1 MSYGIDTPTTGPDP
15 LAVSKRP
22 SRKLSR
28 LAPLAVGGLL
38 VVGGGVFALTA
49 LQGDGGSPEAPVESL
64 FKALDD
70 EDVIGMLESLTAPER
85 DALIDPTERLAG
97 ELRRIGVADERLDL
111 GDLQGFDFQVT
122 DLELEVDEVADDL
135 AEVRVVGGQITTTIS
150 PDQLPIGADLRRSLE
165 DAGVD
170 LAAGAQTEV
179 SDLAGNEDPFVVVRR
194 DGRWGFSIGY
204 TVAES
209 ARRDAGA
216 ARPEYGSSPIATQG
230 AESPEG
236 AVEGM
241 LEAVDEGDIR
251 ALIGHLDPEEMAP
264 LYDYAPLFLPDV
276 EAQADLPAMASQLT
290 IDEVE
295 ATSEG
300 EGDSR
305 RVTLTALRAEFAP
318 EGGDPMV
325 VRFADG
331 CWEVGSEAPGGP
343 GLQRQCVG
351 EATGEIPAFLEGLI
365 DTSALVELTTGI
377 EVHEVD
383 GDWYVS
389 PTRTVLGALVG
400 VAGILSDD
408 AIPGLVALV
417 ANGGFLGDN

>member
-1 MSYGIDTPTTGPDP
+1 
-15 LAVSKRP
+15 
-22 SRKLSR
+22 
-28 LAPLAVGGLL
+28 LAVGGLL

-49 LQGDGGSPEAPVESL
+49 LQGDGGSPEAPIESL

-97 ELRRIGVADERLDL
+97 ELRRIGVADDRLDL
-111 GDLQGFDFQVT
+111 ADLQGIEFQVA
-122 DLELEVDEVADDL
+122 DLDLEVDEIADDL
-135 AEVRVVGGQITTTIS
+135 AEVRVVGGQLTTTVS
-150 PDQLPIGADLRRSLE
+150 PDQLPIGADLRRALE
-165 DAGVD
+165 DADVD
-170 LAAGAQTEV
+170 LGAGAQSEV
-179 SDLAGNEDPFVVVRR
+179 TDLAGNEDPFVVVRR

-216 ARPEYGSSPIATQG
+216 ARPEYGSSPIASQG

-241 LEAVDEGDIR
+241 LDAVDEGDIR

-264 LYDYAPLFLPDV
+264 LYDYAPLFLPDL
-276 EAQADLPAMASQLT
+276 EAQADLPAMARQLT
-290 IDEVE
+290 IDELE
-295 ATSEG
+295 TTAEG
-300 EGDSR
+300 NGDSR

-318 EGGDPMV
+318 DGSDPVV

-331 CWEVGSEAPGGP
+331 CWEVGGDGP
-343 GLQRQCVG
+343 DGAGVQRQCVG
-351 EATGEIPAFLEGLI
+351 DATGEMPAFLDGLI
-365 DTSALVELTTGI
+365 DTSALVELSTGI
-377 EVHEVD
+377 EVHQVD

-389 PTRTVLGALVG
+389 PTRTVLGAVVG
-400 VAGILSDD
+400 LAGILADD